1 MPKKLCAAVLALL
14 AAACGAPQTRAPA
27 PATSPVP
34 APTVA
39 AAAYRIDASQSELR
53 VLVYRAGAMASFGH
67 NHVIVNRALQGSAS
81 YAGDLSTAAFAFS
94 VPVGSFVVDEAE
106 ARREEGIDF
115 AEETPEDAKSGTLH
129 NMLSPALLN
138 AADYPSVTVR
148 SLKITGSAGAAEAT
162 VALNVAG
169 HESNLVV
176 PFVLEVSPGVL
187 RAHGGVSVRQ
197 SALGLTPYSLFLGAL
212 RVQDEITLK
221 FKLVAVKG

>member
-1 MPKKLCAAVLALL
+1 
-14 AAACGAPQTRAPA
+14 
-27 PATSPVP
+27 
-34 APTVA
+34 
-39 AAAYRIDASQSELR
+39 
-53 VLVYRAGAMASFGH
+53 
-67 NHVIVNRALQGSAS
+67 
-81 YAGDLSTAAFAFS
+81 
-94 VPVGSFVVDEAE
+94 
-106 ARREEGIDF
+106 
-115 AEETPEDAKSGTLH
+115 
-129 NMLSPALLN
+129 MLSPALLN